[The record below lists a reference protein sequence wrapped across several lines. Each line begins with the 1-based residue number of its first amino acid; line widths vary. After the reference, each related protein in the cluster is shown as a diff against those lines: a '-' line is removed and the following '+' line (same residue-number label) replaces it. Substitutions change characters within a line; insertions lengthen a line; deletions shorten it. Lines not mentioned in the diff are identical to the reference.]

1 MRARV
6 AAGVLMLVASGG
18 CATVKDTL
26 KTTPDTIERPATG
39 LPGTFLRADGL
50 PNLGTVCLTTLV
62 DPQDKSTLDLVRTI
76 RDGQGDYRVT
86 AGKYGVGDNELLRV
100 DCTTARPMGVVR
112 VQ

>member
-6 AAGVLMLVASGG
+6 AAGVLILAASGG

-26 KTTPDTIERPATG
+26 KTTPEAIERPATD

-50 PNLGTVCLTTLV
+50 PNLGTVCLASLV
-62 DPQDKSTLDLVRTI
+62 DPQDKSTLTLVRVL
-76 RDGQGDYRVT
+76 RNSQGDYRVA
-86 AGKYGVGDNELLRV
+86 AGKYGVGENELLRV
-100 DCTTARPMGVVR
+100 DCATARPMGVAR